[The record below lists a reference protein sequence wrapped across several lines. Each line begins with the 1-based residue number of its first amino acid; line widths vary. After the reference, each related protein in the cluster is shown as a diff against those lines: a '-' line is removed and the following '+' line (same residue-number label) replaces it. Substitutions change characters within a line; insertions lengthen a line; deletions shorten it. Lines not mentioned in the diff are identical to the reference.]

1 MRRDGGRPSRGMQP
15 AIRLDEGEEI
25 TPAVTVLLVE
35 RQSADSTALF
45 RHICRKTQD
54 PRARYRDALA
64 VLAESHYMRPRAFRD
79 AFTATFAADS
89 AIATRLLAGGR
100 CALHFEQYS
109 QRYRLP
115 CAVSELAQEDDAWQ
129 ATYWHNAM
137 FNPALPPDVRV
148 LLFTP
153 DWLFAE
159 ADPAP

>member
-1 MRRDGGRPSRGMQP
+1 MRRDGGRPARGMRP
-15 AIRLDEGEEI
+15 AVRSEEGEEI
-25 TPAVTVLLVE
+25 APAVTVLMVE
-35 RQSADSTALF
+35 QQPADSTALF

-54 PRARYRDALA
+54 PGARYQDALA
-64 VLAESHYMRPRAFRD
+64 ALAESHYMRPRAFRD
-79 AFTATFAADS
+79 SLTATFAPDF
-89 AIATRLLAGGR
+89 AIATRLLTAGR
-100 CALHFEQYS
+100 CELHFEQYS

-115 CAVSELAQEDDAWQ
+115 CTVSELSREDDAWQ

-148 LLFTP
+148 LHFTP